1 MQHQADSVQAALAA
15 IRELRQRIEGFV
27 PFEQAGYV
35 QDLFDSTVT
44 AIQAVAGPPALGAS
58 QTTEVVD
65 VLRCPKCHAKL
76 ENNH

>member
-44 AIQAVAGPPALGAS
+44 AIQAVASPPALGAS
-58 QTTEVVD
+58 QATEVFD
-65 VLRCPKCHAKL
+65 VLRCPKCHAEL
-76 ENNH
+76 ETNH

>member
-27 PFEQAGYV
+27 PFEQAGYA
-35 QDLFDSTVT
+35 QDLFDSAVT
-44 AIQAVAGPPALGAS
+44 AIQAVPSLPPLGAP
-58 QTTEVVD
+58 QTAQVASVM
-65 VLRCPKCHAKL
+65 RCPKCHAEL